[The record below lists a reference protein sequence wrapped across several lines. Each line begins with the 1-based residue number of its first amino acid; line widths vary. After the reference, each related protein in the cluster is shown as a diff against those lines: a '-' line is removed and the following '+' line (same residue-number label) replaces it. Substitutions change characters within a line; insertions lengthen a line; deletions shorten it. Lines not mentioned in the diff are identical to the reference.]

1 MIVIGV
7 PTTGAIP
14 TRVVGSIENVL
25 LNRPN
30 VTTCYIE
37 GSLVYD
43 ARARIVNYALQKG
56 ADLLFVDSDIE
67 FGLDAFDR
75 LVWRDTDIVSGLYY
89 GRREGYTGP
98 IAYKSIQPKTLFK
111 KAGREPITE
120 IKPYME
126 IAGAGLGFCLIKNR
140 VLKSFSNINPFEPY
154 KDLGED
160 LSFFLRCR
168 KNGYKVMLDTTFTLN
183 HLGEYAY
190 NAKDYKGG
198 Q

>member
-1 MIVIGV
+1 
-7 PTTGAIP
+7 
-14 TRVVGSIENVL
+14 
-25 LNRPN
+25 
-30 VTTCYIE
+30 
-37 GSLVYD
+37 
-43 ARARIVNYALQKG
+43 
-56 ADLLFVDSDIE
+56 
-67 FGLDAFDR
+67 
-75 LVWRDTDIVSGLYY
+75 
-89 GRREGYTGP
+89 
-98 IAYKSIQPKTLFK
+98 
-111 KAGREPITE
+111 
-120 IKPYME
+120 ME

-140 VLKSFSNINPFEPY
+140 VLKSFSKINPFEPY